1 MQTVAIRRAGRIS
14 FAGAARPTAPMSTT
28 DATNQQ
34 PSHNS
39 ATASAL
45 FAAAVMTAQL
55 VSGKAM
61 RDAFYLSHHASSSLP
76 KMMAIS
82 SLVSVALVLAVSHA
96 MTRLSPRRVVPGL
109 VALGGVFFLVEWLLT
124 PAASVLAS
132 ALLYVHMTT
141 LGSTVT
147 ASFWS
152 LVNERFDPH
161 TAKRVV
167 ARIGAGGTVGGI
179 VGSLLAWRV
188 TASRGGDRF
197 MLLALAAMS
206 ALSLVGVWRL
216 GRHRAW
222 RSASAP
228 PSEAGGKR
236 RLPATALEAFRDK
249 PYLRQ
254 LAFIVGAMALASTV
268 LDYLLGAHAE
278 LEFGD
283 GRELYTFFALFH
295 VSVSLLSFVAQTAL
309 TSRSLDRLGLA
320 GTTSTLPAALAAGSA
335 LALFMPGL
343 AATALARGAHG
354 VLQNSL
360 FRSGYEL
367 LYTPVDPARKRA
379 SKLIIDVVFDRAG
392 AALGSGCA
400 FLAVY
405 LLPAKAHFVLYAL
418 VGLVATAALVAGRV
432 IHRGYVGS
440 LAESLRRG
448 LITLEARE
456 VFDATTR
463 HALAGHSG
471 ATPLP
476 SAPPRSWPGRLPWA
490 RRLRPVVA
498 KAPPA
503 PVAPPAPSADPAL
516 QAVAD
521 LRSGDPARARR
532 ALGAA
537 PFGPEIAAHALPLLA
552 RDDLALEAARAL
564 REAAPRCVGLLLDAL
579 LDPET
584 PAPLRRAL
592 PPLLRGLAS
601 QRAVDGLTEALACD
615 DFLVRYR
622 AAVSLS
628 TTLRARP
635 ELAPRPAALHAAL
648 LAELEE
654 GRRNAAPPEGYS
666 GEQSDHFAD
675 ESSGTPVAHSL
686 RFAFTILA
694 LLYEREPIEIAFRA
708 LGASDEAL
716 RGTALEYLDN
726 VLPADVRGQ
735 LWPLLDD
742 RGHPLPGPRPAGDIL
757 DELKRSASLLSAVRK
772 VVEGA
777 APPPP
782 EPAGASRA

>member
-1 MQTVAIRRAGRIS
+1 
-14 FAGAARPTAPMSTT
+14 MSTT
-28 DATNQQ
+28 DATTPS
-34 PSHNS
+34 PSHGT

-45 FAAAVMTAQL
+45 FASAVMTAQL

-82 SLVSVALVLAVSHA
+82 SLVSVALVLGVSHA
-96 MTRLSPRRVVPGL
+96 MTRLSPRRVVPAL
-109 VALGGVFFLVEWLLT
+109 VALGGVLFLVEWLLT
-124 PAASVLAS
+124 PGASVFAS
-132 ALLYVHMTT
+132 AFLYVHMTT

-147 ASFWS
+147 ASFWA

-161 TAKRVV
+161 TAKQVI

-197 MLLALAAMS
+197 MLLALAGMS

-216 GRHRAW
+216 GRHRPF
-222 RSASAP
+222 RVAP
-228 PSEAGGKR
+228 PEPAAEPGAESGPGRPSGPPSLSGADKR
-236 RLPATALEAFRDK
+236 PLPRIALEAFRDK

-254 LAFIVGAMALASTV
+254 LAFIVGAMALVSTV
-268 LDYLLGAHAE
+268 LDYLLGARAE
-278 LEFGD
+278 IEFGD
-283 GRELYTFFALFH
+283 GPALYTFFALFH

-309 TSRSLDRLGLA
+309 TSRALDRLGLA
-320 GTTSTLPAALAAGSA
+320 GTTSTLPASLAAGAA
-335 LALFMPGL
+335 LAFAAPGL
-343 AATALARGAHG
+343 AAIALVRGAHG

-367 LYTPVDPARKRA
+367 LYTPVEPTRKRA

-400 FLAVY
+400 YLAVF
-405 LLPAKAHFVLYAL
+405 LLPEKAHLAL
-418 VGLVATAALVAGRV
+418 LGAVAAVSAAALVAARF
-432 IHRGYVGS
+432 IHRGYVAS

-463 HALAGHSG
+463 SALAGHSG

-476 SAPPRSWPGRLPWA
+476 MPAPP
-490 RRLRPVVA
+490 LRPWPARFPWVRRPRPLTA
-498 KAPPA
+498 PAPPA
-503 PVAPPAPSADPAL
+503 DPSTDPTL
-516 QAVAD
+516 RAVAD
-521 LRSGDPARARR
+521 LRSADPARARR
-532 ALGAA
+532 ALLAG
-537 PFGPEIAAHALPLLA
+537 PLGPELAAHALPLLA
-552 RDDLALEAARAL
+552 QDELAAEAARAL

-579 LDPET
+579 LDPTT
-584 PAPLRRAL
+584 PLALRRAL
-592 PPLLRGLAS
+592 PPILRGLPS
-601 QRAVDGLTEALACD
+601 QRAVDGLTEALASD

-622 AAVSLS
+622 AAVALA
-628 TTLRARP
+628 TTVSEQPA
-635 ELAPRPAALHAAL
+635 LAPREHALHAAL

-654 GRRNAAPPEGYS
+654 GRRNAALPDGYA

-675 ESSGTPVAHSL
+675 EAWGTPVAHSL
-686 RFAFTILA
+686 RFVFTLLA

-726 VLPADVRGQ
+726 VLPGAIREQ

-742 RGHPLPGPRPAGDIL
+742 RGPPARHASARSAVDLL
-757 DELKRSASLLSAVRK
+757 DDLKRSAPLLSAVRR

-777 APPPP
+777 TQPPPP
-782 EPAGASRA
+782 KPEPSRA